1 MYFLPEEEIEG
12 CTLSWKVENNF
23 KLIWR
28 FDLLNQPT
36 IWANIPEPATI
47 GCIVNALEVLPLL
60 VVIHVM
66 KGLKKYK
73 LYFADI
79 SGSIF
84 GRIKVED
91 ILCDNGFESFRIT
104 AKAKSNYIVLFSLF
118 R

>member
-36 IWANIPEPATI
+36 IWANIAEPATI

-104 AKAKSNYIVLFSLF
+104 AKAKSNYIALFSLF